1 MFIPDPTFS
10 IPDPGLT
17 RSRIRIKK
25 FKNFLPQNGCQVLK
39 NKTQDVYPDLES
51 VFFPSRIRLPYPG
64 VKKHRIPG
72 SGSATLYLHC
82 PPCFLRRS
90 LTCLN
95 LAAAASGLGYAVIT
109 TIPNTLITM
118 YHEEPE
124 LYYGSHSAR
133 AGVGEDIAILDSG
146 YFLSQVLP
154 SLPIRHL
161 FCSIID

>member
-1 MFIPDPTFS
+1 MFIPDS
-10 IPDPGLT
+10 G
-17 RSRIRIKK
+17 
-25 FKNFLPQNGCQVLK
+25 
-39 NKTQDVYPDLES
+39 
-51 VFFPSRIRLPYPG
+51 SRIRLF
-64 VKKHRIPG
+64 RPG
-72 SGSATLYLHC
+72 SRVDKIPDLHQIIFYPKTVAKFSNIRPQDVHPGSWIWIFFIPDRGFRGQKASDPLS
-82 PPCFLRRS
+82 FLRRS

-154 SLPIRHL
+154 SPPSGICYS
-161 FCSIID
+161 FFV